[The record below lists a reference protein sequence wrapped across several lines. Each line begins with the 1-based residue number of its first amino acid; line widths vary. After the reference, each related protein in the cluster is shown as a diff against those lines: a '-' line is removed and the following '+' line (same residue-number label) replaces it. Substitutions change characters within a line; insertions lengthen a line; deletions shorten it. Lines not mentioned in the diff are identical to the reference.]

1 MHSFRSPVASKKE
14 LCQFYC
20 GKDVSQVPK
29 PAVVLDVAKAR
40 RHCASMLRAVKTLGV
55 DFRAHVKTHKVS
67 DGYVLHLH

>member
-1 MHSFRSPVASKKE
+1 MASKKE

-40 RHCASMLRAVKTLGV
+40 RHCASMLRAVKALGV

-67 DGYVLHLH
+67 DDYVLHLC